1 MNRIYKVIWSKA
13 RNCYVVVSEIAKTH
27 SKGGTGVSG
36 VVRKAGSAALLTA
49 AVTAMLITPLGTAWA
64 EEVDIS
70 SNDDGSA
77 TAVFQNSNNSIKIGD
92 ETISAS
98 GKDSIV
104 IGTNQAE
111 SAGRGGVA
119 IGSRATVE
127 AEAYRGT
134 AVGDSAVAS
143 KRDDTAYGSGA
154 VADGQQSTALG
165 HDTTASGLES
175 IAAGDNA
182 SAMKGSDVAV
192 GHDATA
198 DAGSGTAVGAGSN
211 VTGNSGSAFGA
222 GAKVTGADG
231 TALGTSAEAT
241 ATKAT
246 ATGADAKAT
255 NTNATATGTSAEATG
270 EDSTALGSGAVADAN
285 RAVALGGGG
294 VTDPTTGKQSG
305 NSAQAHGMDSIAVG
319 SGSRTAE
326 DARSSVAIGGG
337 GEDKGANAGAV
348 GAVAVG
354 TGTSASGV
362 NSVAIGGG
370 DEKDGANAS
379 ADGAVAVGNNSKAT
393 VENGVALGA
402 GSIASTGKDIEG
414 YVPNPNRVPDTTI
427 STWTSTEAAVSI
439 GATDESGKPTMT
451 RQITGVAAGTNDWDA
466 ANVAQLKAAMTHYYS
481 VDTTKATDEAGNNNY
496 DNDGAQSSGQN
507 AIAAGVN
514 VKATAANASA
524 FGSNVT
530 ASGINATAIGTAGI
544 TAGDYSTAV
553 GNSSVSASN
562 YSAAMGY
569 GSVSAT
575 GNSTAIG
582 NNSISAS
589 GNSTAIGYGGVTA
602 TGQGSG
608 SSYMGSLAL
617 GSNTVSASNGST
629 AIGGGSIT
637 ASGTNSTA
645 IGRNNVSATGPYAT
659 ALGTNNTSAA
669 GQNSTA
675 IGSSA
680 KIDSSSEGAHAFGKN
695 VNVQSSSGGLALG
708 NSTSLSGASGST
720 AVGSQTSV
728 SGSNGSAAMGTS
740 SKVTGS
746 SNGSTAVGNSVT
758 VESSSS
764 GSAAFGTSTTITGSN
779 GSTLV
784 GNNSSITSSY
794 GVSVLGVNTTIS
806 GSNGAIA
813 MGNYASISGSS
824 GAILLAENNSSIS
837 NSSGSTAIGN
847 SVSISSGSG
856 SNVFGDSSSINSDG
870 GSMVLGNSS
879 NITSGSGSHLLGNQ
893 SSVNSSAG
901 STVIG
906 NSSSVAGGSNGSHV
920 FGNSASVKEG
930 SEGSVAIGND
940 STVYGGSDGSYAI
953 GGNAKVYGGSNGA
966 TAVGPNSEVSNGS
979 GGSQAFGNAAKV
991 TNGSGGASAVG
1002 SGALVD
1008 GSGGSDA
1015 FGNNAKVTGG
1025 GGSTAV
1031 GNNAQVA
1038 GSGGATAVGTN
1049 AYVGG
1054 SDNGLAVGARAKV
1067 TGGWAGT
1074 AIGTDSETTVSQ
1086 GVALGSN
1093 ALAERGP
1100 EEEDG
1105 YDPIGEHPGQEGT
1118 PTWRAT
1124 AAAVS
1129 VGGKTFAK
1137 QNENGEYVDADG
1149 NVVETADKAEQ
1160 ITYTRQITNVAAG
1173 RLDTDAVNVAQLKQL
1188 AGQMAEE
1195 GSLSFGSDG
1204 YVPATETEPAKEQIT
1219 KWHGQTLQIIGDTTY
1234 KTDETTSEPVVDK
1247 DGNIITSVDKAKD
1260 GTDAIKISLARD
1272 IDVDTVVV
1280 NGKDGAPGEPGTP
1293 GSIGM
1298 KGEDGEIK
1306 TVTITS
1312 EGKPGVDGKDGET
1325 ITRLIVDDK
1334 PVATLDD
1341 GLKFGANAPEEE
1353 EGDNPVANKL
1363 NSTVKIVGVD
1373 AKEDHEYSADNL
1385 TTTVKQ
1391 AEDGTTTITVMMDKD
1406 PEFDTLVVNGKDG
1419 APGEPGTPG
1428 SIGMKGEDGEI
1439 KTVTITTEG
1448 APGVDGKD
1456 GETITRLIVDDKPV
1470 ATLDDGMKYSGD
1482 FGNTK
1487 DNPVAVKLNKNVDV
1501 VGNATAKSAEDLTD
1515 GNIGVVAEPEI
1526 DEETGEATGNAKL
1539 TIKLNKDINL
1549 GPDGSLVVG
1558 GTVNEEG
1565 DVINP
1570 ITIANQTVVNQA
1582 GDEETGNYIT
1592 NLDNRTWDPT
1602 NIVEG
1607 RAATE
1612 DQLAAV
1618 QTHYYSVNDI
1628 VDGKQQIQD
1637 NWDNKGATG
1646 KFALAAGTNTK
1657 AEGES
1662 ATAVGNNAKAS
1673 SLNST
1678 AIGFAAS
1685 ADVADSVA
1693 IGSYSKANYGIPT
1706 EAGYDVATDDVYA
1719 GEGADSATWK
1729 ATAGEISVGGKT
1741 ETEITVDGQTQVI
1754 TTETTRQIKNVAAGS
1769 EDTDA
1774 VNVAQLRRLAGAIQI
1789 HDYSVNSIEPAKDLN
1804 YDNKGATG
1812 DNAMAAGVNAI
1823 AEAENATAVGNMAI
1837 ARNKNSTAV
1846 GNMALASKDS
1856 AVAIGDDAQANIE
1869 NSVAIGSGAR
1879 TVEVVGTPSYE
1890 IGGTTYKFAGAEPV
1904 GTVSVGTADEK
1915 RTITNV
1921 AAGRIS
1927 EESTD
1932 AINGSQLWAVT
1943 EAMKSGHTE
1952 VTVGEGTPAGEGE
1965 GVYNTAGN
1973 LDLNV
1978 TQAED
1983 GHNIYDLKLA
1993 KDIDVD
1999 TIVVNGKDGKDG
2011 KIGINGKDGETS
2023 YITVSGKDGAP
2034 GVDGVTTTRILID
2047 DKPVATLD
2055 DGLKY
2060 TGDFGDGA
2068 AVKLNKTVNV
2078 VGNAASKDD
2087 LVDGNIGVTADQNG
2101 EDGKLTIKLNKDID
2115 LGDEGSITFG
2125 DVHIHDGD
2133 EISFGDNVIHNVA
2146 PGVEDNDVVNVSQL
2160 KQYSAAARTEVSV
2173 GDVRVTEDGT
2183 PVTGGNLELKR
2194 TKDENDEHDIYDVRL
2209 AKDIDVDTIV
2219 VNGKDGKDG
2228 KIGINGEDGVTSYIT
2243 VTHDGVPGV
2252 DGKDGI
2258 TRIIIDDKPVATLDD
2273 GLKFG
2278 ANAPEANSGNPVAN
2292 KLNSTVNIKAADAV
2306 EGHTYSTK
2314 NLTTTVDQDEDGNT
2328 TILVKMDN
2336 DLETDTIVVNGKDGK
2351 DGKIGIN
2358 GKDGVTSYITV
2369 THDGVPGVD
2378 GKDGITRI
2386 IIDDKPVATLDDG
2399 LKYTGDFGDGA
2410 AVKLNKTVNV
2420 VGNAKNEDDL
2430 VDGNIGVTA
2439 DQDREDGK
2447 LTIKLNK
2454 DINLGDEGSITFG
2467 DVHIH
2472 DGDEISFGDNVIHN
2486 VAPGVEDND
2495 VVNVSQLKQYSA
2507 AARTE
2512 VSVGDVRVTE
2522 DGTPVTGGNL
2532 ELKRTKDEN
2541 DEHDI
2546 YDVRLAKDID
2556 VDTIVVNGKDGKDGA
2571 VGLTGK
2577 DGVTRTITITK
2588 DGAPGLDGKDG
2599 EVRIVYEDGEHNTHE
2614 VATLDDGLKFGANKP
2629 EANSGNPVAN
2639 KLNSTINILGEEP
2652 AEGTVYS
2659 TKNLTTTVDQDEDG
2673 NTTIL
2678 VKMNRDLD
2686 VDTIVV
2692 NGKDG
2697 KDGKIGINGEDG
2709 QTTTI
2714 SVQTDGKPGL
2724 DGEDGITRIVYK
2736 DPEGNDHDVA
2746 TLDDGLKYAG
2756 DFGDG
2761 AAVKLNNTVNVKGE
2775 AENEEDLTD
2784 GNIGVVANQNA
2795 NGKDADL
2802 IIKLNKDIDLTPDG
2816 SVTMGDTV
2824 INNDGLTIN
2833 EGPSFTKNKIDV
2845 AGNKIINVAPGE
2857 DGTDAVN
2864 VDQLK
2869 EYSGK
2874 AKTEVTVGG
2883 GVKAGTD
2890 GNYNTGGNLD
2900 LNVSTAEDGHEVY
2913 DLKLADQVEL
2923 GGPKDGKDGVNGSI
2937 GVNGAD
2943 GKSGVGIDGENG
2955 ITVYGKDGKDGAP
2968 AVAINGKDGVGH
2980 IGLTGPAGADGKDA
2994 SADIHV
3000 QQGPVGV
3007 DGTDGA
3013 DGTDGMDRIVYEDH
3027 NGTTHEVATLDD
3039 GMKYS
3044 GDFGNTKDDPVPVK
3058 LNNIVDIVG
3067 ESTAAS
3073 EDELSDGNIGVVAKA
3088 DGDGAKLVV
3097 KLNKNIDLT
3106 EEGSV
3111 TMGDTVINNDGLT
3124 INEGPSFTK
3133 NKIDVAGNKIIN
3145 VAPGED
3151 GTDAVNVDQLK
3162 EYSGKAKTEVTVG
3175 GGVKAGTDGN
3185 YNTGGNL
3192 DLNVSTAEDGHEV
3205 YDLKLADQVE
3215 LGGPKDGKDGV
3226 NGSIGVNGADGKS
3239 GVGIDG
3245 KDGITV
3251 YGKDGKDGDPAVSIR
3266 GEDGVGHIG
3275 LAGPAGK
3282 DGKDGISDIHM
3293 IWGDPTVGND
3303 GDPGKDGI
3311 TRIEY
3316 TDPEGNPHQVATMD
3330 DGLYFGANSGDPNP
3344 AANKLTSTVEIKGA
3358 GEKDDE
3364 NYSGENLKTII
3375 SQTGEGA
3382 EAVTTINVVMDK
3394 DLNVDNIAVN
3404 GKDGKDGTIGINGR
3418 DGTNG
3423 KDGTNRVDIQV
3434 GPSGEPG
3441 LDGKDGV
3448 TRIIYEDGDGEHEV
3462 ATLDDGM
3469 KYTGDF
3475 GDGAAVKLNKTVN
3488 VVGEAKNEAD
3498 LTTGNIGVVAAQD
3511 GDNGKLTVKL
3521 NKDIDLGDKG
3531 SVKMGDTKINN
3542 EGLTINEGPS
3552 VTKNGIDAGSKKITN
3567 VAPGEADT
3575 DAVNVSQLKDFQ
3587 GDVNQSIGDVNN
3599 RINRLGDRVDKV
3611 GAGAAA
3617 LAGLHP
3623 LDFDPDA
3630 KWDVAAGYGHYRGE
3644 NAVAVGAFYRPS
3656 EDVMVNVASTVG
3668 NGDNMISAGV
3678 SVKVGGNT
3686 HVSNSRVALSKQ
3698 VLEMRKEIEDMRSL
3712 MADSAF
3718 GKQLDLSKLQ
3728 LFPDTPENHWAY
3740 DYVATLAGNGLLEG
3754 YPDGNFRGDR
3764 ALTRYEVAAILYRA
3778 MMNGAQLTQRALEEF
3793 APELD
3798 RIRVDTLT
3806 RHSDGTPSIQRVRI
3820 IKDRR

>member
-36 VVRKAGSAALLTA
+36 VVKKVGSSALLTA
-49 AVTAMLITPLGTAWA
+49 AVTAMLMTPVGSAWA
-64 EEVDIS
+64 DPIPTQEYDPVHENIVIGEDVSAS
-70 SNDDGSA
+70 STENVVVGVHSHAGEKGAVAVGVAADANTENSIAIGNDVEANGDAA
-77 TAVFQNSNNSIKIGD
+77 TAIGHEAHTQGD
-92 ETISAS
+92 ETTAVGNSAKAEMDEASAYGNIAKALGEASTAIGHDSTAKNGSDTALGDRSTAEGGGSSAIGPSSHAS
-98 GKDSIV
+98 GSGSSAMGSNSVATGTEASALGSKSTANGDGSTAAGKESV
-104 IGTNQAE
+104 ADGKESTALGKGATATKSKSTATGADATASGTNSTAL
-111 SAGRGGVA
+111 GTG
-119 IGSRATVE
+119 AT
-127 AEAYRGT
+127 ASNASST
-134 AVGDSAVAS
+134 AVGDSAS
-143 KRDDTAYGSGA
+143 
-154 VADGQQSTALG
+154 
-165 HDTTASGLES
+165 ASGL
-175 IAAGDNA
+175 
-182 SAMKGSDVAV
+182 
-192 GHDATA
+192 
-198 DAGSGTAVGAGSN
+198 
-211 VTGNSGSAFGA
+211 
-222 GAKVTGADG
+222 
-231 TALGTSAEAT
+231 
-241 ATKAT
+241 
-246 ATGADAKAT
+246 
-255 NTNATATGTSAEATG
+255 
-270 EDSTALGSGAVADAN
+270 DSTALGSGSIADAK
-285 RAVALGGGG
+285 RAVALGGGESTTDE
-294 VTDPTTGKQSG
+294 VTGETSNNAAEAKGE
-305 NSAQAHGMDSIAVG
+305 DSIAIG
-319 SGSRTAE
+319 SGARTTKEA
-326 DARSSVAIGGG
+326 DSAVAIGGGGDGKGAVASGKDSVALGTGTTAAGASSVAIGGG
-337 GEDKGANAGAV
+337 E
-348 GAVAVG
+348 
-354 TGTSASGV
+354 
-362 NSVAIGGG
+362 
-370 DEKDGANAS
+370 EKDGATALGEAS
-379 ADGAVAVGNNSKAT
+379 IVLGNNAGSAEGATNGVAIGTGSSVT

-439 GATDESGKPTMT
+439 GATDESGNPTMT

-496 DNDGAQSSGQN
+496 DNDGAQSSGKN

-514 VKATAANASA
+514 AKATAANASA

-530 ASGINATAIGTAGI
+530 ASGINATAIGTAGT
-544 TAGDYSTAV
+544 TAGDF
-553 GNSSVSASN
+553 
-562 YSAAMGY
+562 
-569 GSVSAT
+569 
-575 GNSTAIG
+575 STAIG
-582 NNSISAS
+582 NGSVSASSASTAVGYGNVSAS
-589 GNSTAIGYGGVTA
+589 GTSQAFGNNNVSASNNSTAIGYGGVSA
-602 TGQGSG
+602 TGRGRGQGSLA
-608 SSYMGSLAL
+608 MGSN
-617 GSNTVSASNGST
+617 GVTASNGSIAIGISGVTASGLNSTAIGINSVTASGSNST
-629 AIGGGSIT
+629 AIGGNGIATGSEN
-637 ASGTNSTA
+637 SVVVGYSNST
-645 IGRNNVSATGPYAT
+645 
-659 ALGTNNTSAA
+659 
-669 GQNSTA
+669 
-675 IGSSA
+675 
-680 KIDSSSEGAHAFGKN
+680 IDSSSEGAYAFGKS
-695 VNVQSSSGGLALG
+695 VTITSSSGGLALG
-708 NSTSLSGASGST
+708 NSTSLSSASGST

-746 SNGSTAVGNSVT
+746 SAGSTAVGNGVT
-758 VESSSS
+758 VERSSS
-764 GSAAFGTSTTITGSN
+764 GSAAFGTSTTITSSN

-784 GNNSSITSSY
+784 GNNSRITGSY

-806 GSNGAIA
+806 DSNGAIA
-813 MGNYASISGSS
+813 MGNYASISKSS

-837 NSSGSTAIGN
+837 DSSGSTAIGN
-847 SVSISSGSG
+847 SVSISKGSG

-930 SEGSVAIGND
+930 SEGSVAIGNA
-940 STVYGGSDGSYAI
+940 STVYGNSDGSYAI

-1015 FGNNAKVTGG
+1015 FGNNAKVIGG

-1031 GNNAQVA
+1031 GNAAQVT

-1054 SDNGLAVGARAKV
+1054 SDNGLAVGARSSV

-1074 AIGTDSETTVSQ
+1074 AIGTDASTTVSQ

-1149 NVVETADKAEQ
+1149 NVVETAAEAEQ

-1439 KTVTITTEG
+1439 KTVTITSEG
-1448 APGVDGKD
+1448 KPGVDGKD

-1470 ATLDDGMKYSGD
+1470 ATLDDGLRFAGD
-1482 FGNTK
+1482 DGLNADGSETDK
-1487 DNPVAVKLNKNVDV
+1487 VIPKKLNNRLDI
-1501 VGNATAKSAEDLTD
+1501 VGDTQYEITTTTTDTTTSTNAKKIKD
-1515 GNIGVVAEPEI
+1515 GNI
-1526 DEETGEATGNAKL
+1526 L
-1539 TIKLNKDINL
+1539 TSKGTAQDGSDAIKIELNKDVDL
-1549 GPDGSLVVG
+1549 GPDGSLMVG
-1558 GTVNEEG
+1558 GEVDEEG
-1565 DVINP
+1565 NP
-1570 ITIANQTVVNQA
+1570 KTDEYGNPTSIKIGPQTVYNIN
-1582 GDEETGNYIT
+1582 GGPETGDYIIG
-1592 NLDNRTWDPT
+1592 LDNKTWDPT
-1602 NIVEG
+1602 NIVSG

-1618 QTHYYSVNDI
+1618 QTHYYSVNDN
-1628 VDGKQQIQD
+1628 GTQQD

-1646 KFALAAGTNTK
+1646 VNALAAGTNAK
-1657 AEGES
+1657 ATGDRS
-1662 ATAVGNNAKAS
+1662 VAVGDKARV
-1673 SLNST
+1673 T
-1678 AIGFAAS
+1678 TDGGVAIG
-1685 ADVADSVA
+1685 ADSVA
-1693 IGSYSKANYGIPT
+1693 TTGPSTG
-1706 EAGYDVATDDVYA
+1706 GYDVIT
-1719 GEGADSATWK
+1719 GARNFVDTANAHAWTSSA
-1729 ATAGEISVGGKT
+1729 AAVSVGNM
-1741 ETEITVDGQTQVI
+1741 DGNEPI
-1754 TTETTRQIKNVAAGS
+1754 TRQITGVAAGTL
-1769 EDTDA
+1769 DTDA
-1774 VNVAQLRRLAGAIQI
+1774 VNVAQLRRVANAASI
-1789 HDYSVNSIEPAKDLN
+1789 HDYSVNSVDPTHDQN
-1804 YDNKGATG
+1804 YNNSGAVG
-1812 DNAMAAGVNAI
+1812 SNALAAGVNAR
-1823 AEAENATAVGNMAI
+1823 ALGDNAVAVGNATN
-1837 ARNKNSTAV
+1837 AQK
-1846 GNMALASKDS
+1846 KD
-1856 AVAIGDDAQANIE
+1856 AVAIGNGADAFYE
-1869 NSVAIGSGAR
+1869 NSVALGAN
-1879 TVEVVGTPSYE
+1879 TQTAKEVGTASYE
-1890 IGGTTYKFAGAEPV
+1890 IAGTTYYFAGAKPV
-1904 GTVSVGTADEK
+1904 GTVSVGTEGVEGDK

-1965 GVYNTAGN
+1965 GVYNTGGN

-1999 TIVVNGKDGKDG
+1999 TIVVNGKDGAPGEPGLTIKGADG
-2011 KIGINGKDGETS
+2011 APGAIGIDGADGETKIITLTGKDGEPGKPGLNGEN
-2023 YITVSGKDGAP
+2023 ITRLI
-2034 GVDGVTTTRILID
+2034 VDEHE
-2047 DKPVATLD
+2047 VATM
-2055 DGLKY
+2055 
-2060 TGDFGDGA
+2060 
-2068 AVKLNKTVNV
+2068 
-2078 VGNAASKDD
+2078 
-2087 LVDGNIGVTADQNG
+2087 
-2101 EDGKLTIKLNKDID
+2101 
-2115 LGDEGSITFG
+2115 
-2125 DVHIHDGD
+2125 
-2133 EISFGDNVIHNVA
+2133 
-2146 PGVEDNDVVNVSQL
+2146 
-2160 KQYSAAARTEVSV
+2160 
-2173 GDVRVTEDGT
+2173 
-2183 PVTGGNLELKR
+2183 
-2194 TKDENDEHDIYDVRL
+2194 
-2209 AKDIDVDTIV
+2209 
-2219 VNGKDGKDG
+2219 
-2228 KIGINGEDGVTSYIT
+2228 
-2243 VTHDGVPGV
+2243 
-2252 DGKDGI
+2252 
-2258 TRIIIDDKPVATLDD
+2258 DD

-2278 ANAPEANSGNPVAN
+2278 ANRPEANSGNPVAN
-2292 KLNSTVNIKAADAV
+2292 KLNSTIHIKAEDPV

-2314 NLTTTVDQDEDGNT
+2314 NLTTTVDQDDEGNT

-2336 DLETDTIVVNGKDGK
+2336 DLTADTIVLNGKDG
-2351 DGKIGIN
+2351 IN
-2358 GKDGVTSYITV
+2358 GMPGEPGKMGIKGTDGEV
-2369 THDGVPGVD
+2369 
-2378 GKDGITRI
+2378 R
-2386 IIDDKPVATLDDG
+2386 
-2399 LKYTGDFGDGA
+2399 
-2410 AVKLNKTVNV
+2410 V
-2420 VGNAKNEDDL
+2420 V
-2430 VDGNIGVTA
+2430 
-2439 DQDREDGK
+2439 
-2447 LTIKLNK
+2447 TIK
-2454 DINLGDEGSITFG
+2454 
-2467 DVHIH
+2467 
-2472 DGDEISFGDNVIHN
+2472 
-2486 VAPGVEDND
+2486 
-2495 VVNVSQLKQYSA
+2495 
-2507 AARTE
+2507 
-2512 VSVGDVRVTE
+2512 E
-2522 DGTPVTGGNL
+2522 DGT
-2532 ELKRTKDEN
+2532 
-2541 DEHDI
+2541 
-2546 YDVRLAKDID
+2546 
-2556 VDTIVVNGKDGKDGA
+2556 
-2571 VGLTGK
+2571 
-2577 DGVTRTITITK
+2577 
-2588 DGAPGLDGKDG
+2588 PGLDGKDG
-2599 EVRIVYEDGEHNTHE
+2599 ETTTRLVFDEQE
-2614 VATLDDGLKFGANKP
+2614 VAT
-2629 EANSGNPVAN
+2629 
-2639 KLNSTINILGEEP
+2639 
-2652 AEGTVYS
+2652 
-2659 TKNLTTTVDQDEDG
+2659 
-2673 NTTIL
+2673 
-2678 VKMNRDLD
+2678 M
-2686 VDTIVV
+2686 
-2692 NGKDG
+2692 
-2697 KDGKIGINGEDG
+2697 
-2709 QTTTI
+2709 
-2714 SVQTDGKPGL
+2714 
-2724 DGEDGITRIVYK
+2724 
-2736 DPEGNDHDVA
+2736 
-2746 TLDDGLKYAG
+2746 DDGLKYAG

-2775 AENEEDLTD
+2775 AVNEDDLTT

-2802 IIKLNKDIDLTPDG
+2802 IIKLNKDIKLGETG
-2816 SVTMGDTV
+2816 SITMGDVHIHDGDEISFGGNV
-2824 INNDGLTIN
+2824 IH
-2833 EGPSFTKNKIDV
+2833 
-2845 AGNKIINVAPGE
+2845 NVAPGVE
-2857 DGTDAVN
+2857 DTDVVN
-2864 VDQLK
+2864 VSQLK
-2869 EYSGK
+2869 EYSSG
-2874 AKTEVTVGG
+2874 ARTEVTVNEGT
-2883 GVKAGTD
+2883 AAPTD
-2890 GNYNTGGNLD
+2890 GTYTDDGGNLQ
-2900 LNVSTAEDGHEVY
+2900 LRLTQAADGHDIY
-2913 DLKLADQVEL
+2913 DVKLSDDITI
-2923 GGPKDGKDGVNGSI
+2923 GGPGKDGKDGVDGHI
-2937 GVNGAD
+2937 GVDGKD
-2943 GKSGVGIDGENG
+2943 GKSGVGIDGKDG
-2955 ITVYGKDGKDGAP
+2955 ITVYGKDGKDGEP

-2980 IGLTGPAGADGKDA
+2980 IGLAGPAGKDGKDGVSDIHMIWGEPIVGKDGAPGTDGITRIEYTDPEGNPHQVATTDDGLYFGANTGDPNPAPNRINSRVNIMGAGTKDDDSYSGENLKTIISQEGEGKDAVTTINVVMDRDLNVDNIAINGKDGKDGAPGTAGHIGVDGKDGKAGVGIDGKDGITVTGKDGKDGVTIYGKDGENGTEGHIGLTGQPGKDGKDA
-2994 SADIHV
+2994 KADITV
-3000 QQGPVGV
+3000 KEGPVGV

-3013 DGTDGMDRIVYEDH
+3013 DGKDGMDRIVYEDH
-3027 NGTTHEVATLDD
+3027 NGTEHEVATLDD

-3044 GDFGNTKDDPVPVK
+3044 GDFGNTKENPVPVK
-3058 LNNIVDIVG
+3058 LNNNVDIVG
-3067 ESTAAS
+3067 NSTAAS

-3088 DGDGAKLVV
+3088 TEDGGAQLVV

-3111 TMGDTVINNDGLT
+3111 TMGDTVINNEGLT
-3124 INEGPSFTK
+3124 INNGGPEGDIVINKGDVSFG
-3133 NKIDVAGNKIIN
+3133 GNVIHN
-3145 VAPGED
+3145 VAPGVEL
-3151 GTDAVNVDQLK
+3151 TDVVNVSQLK
-3162 EYSGKAKTEVTVG
+3162 EVEQLASQHSTVTVDG
-3175 GGVKAGTDGN
+3175 SPIDENVTDGN
-3185 YNTGGNL
+3185 LLLTVTKEEGKGTN
-3192 DLNVSTAEDGHEV
+3192 
-3205 YDLKLADQVE
+3205 YDLKLNDNIE
-3215 LGGPKDGKDGV
+3215 LGGPGKDGKDGV
-3226 NGSIGVNGADGKS
+3226 DGSIGVNGADGKS

-3245 KDGITV
+3245 KDGISVRGTDGKDGV
-3251 YGKDGKDGDPAVSIR
+3251 TIYAKNGEDGKDGSEGHIGLAGKNGKDGADGVTDIYTKWGDGTPGTYGKDGKDG
-3266 GEDGVGHIG
+3266 
-3275 LAGPAGK
+3275 
-3282 DGKDGISDIHM
+3282 
-3293 IWGDPTVGND
+3293 T
-3303 GDPGKDGI
+3303 DGI
-3311 TRIEY
+3311 TRIVY
-3316 TDPEGNPHQVATMD
+3316 TDPEGDEHQVATMD
-3330 DGLYFGANSGDPNP
+3330 DGLKFGANSGDPNP
-3344 AANKLTSTVEIKGA
+3344 AVNKLSSTVEIKGA
-3358 GEKDDE
+3358 GEKDDD
-3364 NYSGENLKTII
+3364 NYTGKNLKTII
-3375 SQTGEGA
+3375 SQEGEGKD
-3382 EAVTTINVVMDK
+3382 AVTTINVVMDK
-3394 DLNVDNIAVN
+3394 DLETETLVVN
-3404 GKDGKDGTIGINGR
+3404 GKDGKDGEPGQAGHIGI
-3418 DGTNG
+3418 DG
-3423 KDGTNRVDIQV
+3423 KDGEAGIGIDGKDGITIT
-3434 GPSGEPG
+3434 GK
-3441 LDGKDGV
+3441 DGKDGV
-3448 TRIIYEDGDGEHEV
+3448 SIRGVDGKDGTEGHIGLAGRDGKDADIFVGKGDPGVDGKDGITRIIYQDPSGEEPEIQV
-3462 ATLDDGM
+3462 ATLEDGM
-3469 KYTGDF
+3469 KYGGDF

-3498 LTTGNIGVVAAQD
+3498 LTTGNIGVVAVQD
-3511 GDNGKLTVKL
+3511 GDNAKLTVKL
-3521 NKDIDLGDKG
+3521 NKDIDLGSKG
-3531 SVKMGDTKINN
+3531 SVKMGDTTINN
-3542 EGLTINEGPS
+3542 DGLTINEGPS
-3552 VTKNGIDAGSKKITN
+3552 VTKNGIDAGGKKITN
-3567 VAPGEADT
+3567 VAPGVADT

-3587 GDVNQSIGDVNN
+3587 GDVNRNIGDVNN

-3778 MMNGAQLTQRALEEF
+3778 MLNGAQLTQRALEEF